1 MLNHPQRIK
10 NLFFIYRILAKAVKE
25 ASGYLR
31 HNLTIQSD
39 NITCDL
45 QAKSLLSDLLGTLE
59 GYDLSAKEKET
70 LRFFTRDNPKIKQ
83 YQKYIH
89 NISNILNCV

>member
-1 MLNHPQRIK
+1 VLDHPRRIK

-25 ASGYLR
+25 AAGYLR

-39 NITCDL
+39 NITSDL
-45 QAKSLLSDLLGTLE
+45 QASKLLSELLKELD

-70 LRFFTRDNPKIKQ
+70 LKFFTRDNPKLQQ